1 MSHLAGHALPLNVHS
16 STYCA
21 AAMHM
26 GHMGKDRVLHFGVG
40 ELHLVNSA
48 ATSDRISL
56 SIEKPRTLATARGSI
71 SSVGVLWCSLD
82 VSLKLIENC
91 WCGCILVF
99 SLNPCGS

>member
-48 ATSDRISL
+48 ATSDRISCAL
-56 SIEKPRTLATARGSI
+56 TVDQTAPILQLPAPQIHVIRRQQGMKNI
-71 SSVGVLWCSLD
+71 S
-82 VSLKLIENC
+82 KK
-91 WCGCILVF
+91 
-99 SLNPCGS
+99 